1 MAASP
6 LSQLQAKLGY
16 HFTDLSLL
24 EMALTHRS
32 LRVDKTYERLE
43 FLGDRV
49 LGLVL
54 ADALYRAFPGEDQGG
69 LSTRLHHLAQQ
80 NYLAAIAQQLQLASY
95 IQAEKGNHL
104 TDRASILS
112 DVVEAVLAAVWLD
125 GGWEAAE
132 QLVLRFFDWQAD
144 PPLAALNNPKSALQE
159 YADARALGPV
169 KYEVTGRSGPEH
181 ALTFVISASLPDGQA
196 ASGSGGSKK
205 AAESAA
211 AQALLAIL
219 TGQENG

>member
-1 MAASP
+1 MDAAL
-6 LSQLQAKLGY
+6 LSQLQSKLGY
-16 HFTDLSLL
+16 QFTDMALL
-24 EMALTHRS
+24 ELALTHRS
-32 LRVDKTYERLE
+32 LRTDESYERLE

-54 ADALYRAFPGEDQGG
+54 ANVLYRTFPAEDQGG

-80 NYLAAIAQQLQLASY
+80 NYLAAIAQKLDLASY
-95 IQAEKGNHL
+95 IQAEKGNQL

-125 GGWEAAE
+125 GGWDAAE
-132 QLVLRFFDWQAD
+132 QLVLRFFDWQAE
-144 PPLAALNNPKSALQE
+144 PPVAAVTNPKSALQE
-159 YADARALGPV
+159 YVDARALGPV
-169 KYEVTGRSGPEH
+169 KYEVTRRSGPEH
-181 ALTFVISASLPDGQA
+181 ALTFVISASLPNSQA
-196 ASGSGGSKK
+196 ACGSGGNKK

>member
-1 MAASP
+1 MAVGP
-6 LSQLQAKLGY
+6 LSQLETKLGY
-16 HFTDLSLL
+16 QFTDLSLL

-54 ADALYRAFPGEDQGG
+54 ADALYKAFPAEDQGR
-69 LSTRLHHLAQQ
+69 LSTRFHHLAQQ
-80 NYLAAIAQQLQLASY
+80 NYLALIAQQLQLASY
-95 IQAEKGNHL
+95 IQAEKGNQL

-132 QLVLRFFDWQAD
+132 QMVMRFFDWQAE
-144 PPLAALNNPKSALQE
+144 PPLAALTNPKSALQE
-159 YADARALGPV
+159 YVDARSLGPV

-181 ALTFVISASLPDGQA
+181 SLTFEVVVSLPNKQT
-196 ASGSGGSKK
+196 ASGSGGNKK